1 MAMGLNKLA
10 NPDRMKGMQ
19 DSMSKLRE
27 PAEKKPE
34 GEEHEEG
41 KSPMEIHDHGDGTF
55 HTIKDG
61 KQEEHPDL
69 LHMTTH
75 VAHEHEP
82 ESKHHHASHDGFS
95 GKTHG
100 IHEDG
105 THEETK
111 EHDAPEEMGE
121 GLKQFMGGE
130 GEGSEPAGEEESA
143 PLGGM

>member
-1 MAMGLNKLA
+1 MGK
-10 NPDRMKGMQ
+10 MQ
-19 DSMSKLRE
+19 DSMSKMRE
-27 PAEKKPE
+27 PAEKKSE
-34 GEEHEEG
+34 GEQEG

-82 ESKHHHASHDGFS
+82 ESDHFHAKHDGFEHESHGVHAS
-95 GKTHG
+95 G
-100 IHEDG
+100 E
-105 THEETK
+105 HEETK
-111 EHDAPEEMGE
+111 QHPDAAELGE
-121 GLKQFMGGE
+121 NLKQFFGE
-130 GEGSEPAGEEESA
+130 EAQEPKETGSEESA

>member
-10 NPDRMKGMQ
+10 NPMGKMQ
-19 DSMSKLRE
+19 DSMSKMRE

-82 ESKHHHASHDGFS
+82 ESDHFHAKHDGFEHESHGVRAS
-95 GKTHG
+95 G
-100 IHEDG
+100 E
-105 THEETK
+105 HEETK
-111 EHDAPEEMGE
+111 QHPDAAELGE
-121 GLKQFMGGE
+121 NLKQFFGE
-130 GEGSEPAGEEESA
+130 EAQEPKETGSEESA